1 MPLLEQVPGRR
12 AMTREAG
19 PDRRCMVCALALFAL
34 AGLLLPHRALAAP
47 PFLNG
52 QLPRPEPQTLVQPGP
67 QTREPGISREQAAGM
82 VQRRTGGRVL
92 STTPVQRGGGIV
104 GYDVRVLVDGK
115 RVKNVFVDERGAI
128 RGAD

>member
-1 MPLLEQVPGRR
+1 M
-12 AMTREAG
+12 
-19 PDRRCMVCALALFAL
+19 
-34 AGLLLPHRALAAP
+34 
-47 PFLNG
+47 
-52 QLPRPEPQTLVQPGP
+52 
-67 QTREPGISREQAAGM
+67 REPGISREQAAGM